1 MWRFHWVLYSNAKGP
16 KVLGSRIS
24 ILLNRAQAFFHVLV
38 VSDDAREDIFNGI
51 TWTRVLKLTMWVK
64 VRVYRQ
70 ATDRIPTLLW
80 RLAIKKNFTVNLIIL
95 YYLSALGNLLLMTI
109 ARYNHLI
116 IIFKYP
122 WVTRNSSA
130 ICLFFRKLESL

>member
-16 KVLGSRIS
+16 KVLVSRIS
-24 ILLNRAQAFFHVLV
+24 ILLNRAQAFFNVLV

-70 ATDRIPTLLW
+70 ATDGIPTLLW
-80 RLAIKKNFTVNLIIL
+80 CLAIKKNFTVNLIIL

-130 ICLFFRKLESL
+130 ICLFFGKLESL